1 MRSPRVRWNEAGGP
15 TLGTEITP
23 KGPAKGG
30 TGGGMLC
37 KARQRENRGVSLEP
51 SGQSAIHMLPYKH
64 FILKCSKGIAEQG
77 LQCLTELRD
86 TL

>member
-1 MRSPRVRWNEAGGP
+1 
-15 TLGTEITP
+15 
-23 KGPAKGG
+23 
-30 TGGGMLC
+30 MLC